1 MVTKYKLTQLLDLL
15 EQNVRLLQFF
25 LVSLILILY
34 LRLQVNEIEINN
46 NIVMDHELNKFK
58 FLILVI

>member
-34 LRLQVNEIEINN
+34 LRLQVNEIKINN
-46 NIVMDHELNKFK
+46 NIVVDHEWNKFK